1 MSINYKELRLLR
13 RSWEND
19 ADMRPRMPFFWP
31 IMAILTII
39 ILIAGC
45 QVAHAGISEAQGVA
59 CVIGEAEAE
68 GYEGMLAVSY
78 ALQRRGTTKGVY
90 GCKAPRVLKHKYSYI
105 TYMEASKAWEYA
117 QLNPADDITNEATG
131 WGSVSDVN
139 KFKRTKWW
147 KNCIITARIGNH
159 IFYRE
164 RWKS

>member
-59 CVIGEAEAE
+59 CVIGEAEGE
-68 GYEGMLAVSY
+68 DYEGKLAIAY
-78 ALQRRGTTKGVY
+78 ALQRRGTTKGVF
-90 GCKAPRVLKHKYSYI
+90 GCRADRVVNHKYSYV

-117 QLNPADDITNEATG
+117 LLNPANDITNGATG
-131 WGSVSDVN
+131 WGNAKDLRI
-139 KFKRTKWW
+139 FKRKAWW

-164 RWKS
+164 RGKS